1 MKKIIALLLGL
12 LGLTTNASAQSDS
25 IKTVDAAQFAEFIK
39 SDSVFLV
46 DVRTA
51 EEYAAGHIANA
62 KNIDVLKS
70 DFKNNASTLPKNK
83 QIAVYCRSGKRSL
96 VAANIL
102 AKMGYKVINLR
113 GGWMEWEVYIKITSS
128 WLARVPLSDV

>member
-51 EEYAAGHIANA
+51 EEYAAGHIPNA
-62 KNIDVLKS
+62 KNVDVLKS
-70 DFKNNASTLPKNK
+70 NFKDRVETLSKNK
-83 QIAVYCRSGKRSL
+83 EIAVYCRSGKRSL
-96 VAANIL
+96 MAANTL

-113 GGWMEWEVYIKITSS
+113 GGWKEWQQFIQKK
-128 WLARVPLSDV
+128 

>member
-128 WLARVPLSDV
+128 WLAREPLSDV

>member
-51 EEYAAGHIANA
+51 EEYAAGHIPNA
-62 KNIDVLKS
+62 KNVDVLKS
-70 DFKNNASTLPKNK
+70 DFKDRVETLSKNK
-83 QIAVYCRSGKRSL
+83 EIAVYCRSGKRSL
-96 VAANIL
+96 MAANTL

-113 GGWMEWEVYIKITSS
+113 GGWMEWETHNKG
-128 WLARVPLSDV
+128 

>member
-128 WLARVPLSDV
+128 WHAREPLSDV

>member
-25 IKTVDAAQFAEFIK
+25 IRTVGAAQFAEFIK

-128 WLARVPLSDV
+128 WLAREPLSDV

>member
-51 EEYAAGHIANA
+51 EEYAAGHIPNA
-62 KNIDVLKS
+62 KNVDVLKS
-70 DFKNNASTLPKNK
+70 DFKDRVETLSKSK
-83 QIAVYCRSGKRSL
+83 EIAVYCRSGKRSL
-96 VAANIL
+96 MAANTL

-113 GGWMEWEVYIKITSS
+113 GGWKEWQQFIQKK
-128 WLARVPLSDV
+128 

>member
-12 LGLTTNASAQSDS
+12 LGLTANASAQSDS

-51 EEYAAGHIANA
+51 EEYAAGHIPNA
-62 KNIDVLKS
+62 KNVDVLKS
-70 DFKNNASTLPKNK
+70 DFKDRVETLSKNK
-83 QIAVYCRSGKRSL
+83 EIAVYCRSGKRSL
-96 VAANIL
+96 MAANTL

-113 GGWMEWEVYIKITSS
+113 GGWKEWQQFIQKK
-128 WLARVPLSDV
+128 

>member
-51 EEYAAGHIANA
+51 EEYAAGHIPNA
-62 KNIDVLKS
+62 KNVDVLKS
-70 DFKNNASTLPKNK
+70 DFKDRVETLSKNK
-83 QIAVYCRSGKRSL
+83 EIAVYCRSGKRSL
-96 VAANIL
+96 MAANTL

-113 GGWMEWEVYIKITSS
+113 GGWKEWQQFIQKK
-128 WLARVPLSDV
+128 

>member
-1 MKKIIALLLGL
+1 MKKIIALLLVL

-128 WLARVPLSDV
+128 WLAREPLSDV

>member
-12 LGLTTNASAQSDS
+12 LGLTANASAQSDS

-51 EEYAAGHIANA
+51 EEYAAGHIPNA
-62 KNIDVLKS
+62 KNVDVLKS
-70 DFKNNASTLPKNK
+70 DFKDRVETLSKNK
-83 QIAVYCRSGKRSL
+83 EIAVYCRSGKRSL
-96 VAANIL
+96 MAANTL

-113 GGWMEWEVYIKITSS
+113 GGWLEWEAFSQKK
-128 WLARVPLSDV
+128 

>member
-25 IKTVDAAQFAEFIK
+25 IRTVGAAQFAEFIK

-128 WLARVPLSDV
+128 WHAREPLSDV

>member
-51 EEYAAGHIANA
+51 EEYAAGHIPSA
-62 KNIDVLKS
+62 KNVDVLKS
-70 DFKNNASTLPKNK
+70 DFKDRVETLSKNK
-83 QIAVYCRSGKRSL
+83 EIAVYCRSGKHKRNQPSFE
-96 VAANIL
+96 
-102 AKMGYKVINLR
+102 KYSER
-113 GGWMEWEVYIKITSS
+113 
-128 WLARVPLSDV
+128 

>member
-12 LGLTTNASAQSDS
+12 LGLTTSANAQSDS
-25 IKTVDAAQFAEFIK
+25 IKTVDASQFAEIFK

-51 EEYAAGHIANA
+51 DEYAAGHIDNA
-62 KNIDVLKS
+62 ANIDVLKP
-70 DFKNNASTLPKNK
+70 DFKEKAQALPKDK

-96 VAANIL
+96 AAANIL
-102 AKMGYKVINLR
+102 VKMGYKVINLR
-113 GGWMEWEVYIKITSS
+113 GGWLEWKD
-128 WLARVPLSDV
+128 L

>member
-25 IKTVDAAQFAEFIK
+25 IKTVDAAQFAEFMK

-128 WLARVPLSDV
+128 WLAREPLSDV

>member
-51 EEYAAGHIANA
+51 EEYAAGHIPNA
-62 KNIDVLKS
+62 KNVDVLQS
-70 DFKNNASTLPKNK
+70 DFKDRVETLSKNK
-83 QIAVYCRSGKRSL
+83 EIAVYCRSGKRSL
-96 VAANIL
+96 MAANTL

-113 GGWMEWEVYIKITSS
+113 GGWKEWQQFIQKK
-128 WLARVPLSDV
+128 

>member
-1 MKKIIALLLGL
+1 MKKIFALLLGL

-25 IKTVDAAQFAEFIK
+25 IKTIDAAQFAEIIK
-39 SDSVFLV
+39 SDSVFLL

-51 EEYAAGHIANA
+51 DEYAAGHIANA

-70 DFKNNASTLPKNK
+70 DFKNKASILPKGK

-128 WLARVPLSDV
+128 WYA

>member
-1 MKKIIALLLGL
+1 MKKIFALLLGL

-25 IKTVDAAQFAEFIK
+25 IKTVDAAQFAEIIR
-39 SDSVFLV
+39 SDSVLLL

-51 EEYAAGHIANA
+51 DEYEAGHIANA

-70 DFKNNASTLPKNK
+70 DFKDKTSALPAGK

-113 GGWMEWEVYIKITSS
+113 GGWLEWKAYSQKK
-128 WLARVPLSDV
+128 

>member
-12 LGLTTNASAQSDS
+12 LGLTANASAQSDS
-25 IKTVDAAQFAEFIK
+25 IKTVDAAQFAEFIN
-39 SDSVFLV
+39 SDSVLLV

-62 KNIDVLKS
+62 KNIDVLKF
-70 DFKNNASTLPKNK
+70 DFKDQVEVLPKDK
-83 QIAVYCRSGKRSL
+83 EIAVYCRSGKRSL
-96 VAANIL
+96 MAANTL

-113 GGWMEWEVYIKITSS
+113 GGWMEWETHIKG
-128 WLARVPLSDV
+128 

>member
-25 IKTVDAAQFAEFIK
+25 IRTVGAAQFAEIIK

-70 DFKNNASTLPKNK
+70 DFKDKASTLPKDK

-128 WLARVPLSDV
+128 WLAREPLSDV

>member
-51 EEYAAGHIANA
+51 EEYAAGHIPNA
-62 KNIDVLKS
+62 KNVDVLKS
-70 DFKNNASTLPKNK
+70 DFKDRVETLSKNK
-83 QIAVYCRSGKRSL
+83 EIAVYYRSGKRSL
-96 VAANIL
+96 MAANTL

-113 GGWMEWEVYIKITSS
+113 GGWKEWQQFIQKK
-128 WLARVPLSDV
+128 

>member
-1 MKKIIALLLGL
+1 MKKIFALLLGL

-25 IKTVDAAQFAEFIK
+25 IKTIDAAQFAEIIK
-39 SDSVFLV
+39 SDSVFLL

-51 EEYAAGHIANA
+51 DEYAAGHIANA

-70 DFKNNASTLPKNK
+70 DFKNKASILPKGK

-113 GGWMEWEVYIKITSS
+113 GGWLEW
-128 WLARVPLSDV
+128 

>member
-25 IKTVDAAQFAEFIK
+25 IKTVDAAQFAEFIN
-39 SDSVFLV
+39 SDSVLLV

-70 DFKNNASTLPKNK
+70 DFKNNASTLPNNK

-128 WLARVPLSDV
+128 WLAREPLSDV

>member
-1 MKKIIALLLGL
+1 MKKIFALLLGL

-25 IKTVDAAQFAEFIK
+25 IKTVDAAQFAEIIR
-39 SDSVFLV
+39 SDSVFLL

-51 EEYAAGHIANA
+51 DGYAAGHIANA

-70 DFKNNASTLPKNK
+70 DFKDKVKALPEDKL
-83 QIAVYCRSGKRSL
+83 IAVYCRSGKRSL

-102 AKMGYKVINLR
+102 AKMGFKVINLR
-113 GGWMEWEVYIKITSS
+113 GGWMEWEAYSQKK
-128 WLARVPLSDV
+128 